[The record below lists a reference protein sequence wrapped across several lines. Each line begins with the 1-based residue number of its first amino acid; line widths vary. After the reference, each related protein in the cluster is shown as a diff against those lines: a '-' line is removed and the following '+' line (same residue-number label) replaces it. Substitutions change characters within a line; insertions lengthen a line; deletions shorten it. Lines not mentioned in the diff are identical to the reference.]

1 MRFSVTHTTSTVSMP
16 ESSNRLSSVR
26 GVGALQ
32 LCAMAMVV
40 VVVALG
46 VPQAQ
51 AQQIDFSLTVG
62 EGIQAEVLQVL
73 DFNKFNG
80 DAPLVNRESYTVPL
94 TSAMSEV
101 LGIVRITAAEEF
113 EIEIDID
120 FDGSVLRPPS
130 DRVDQAQVLP
140 VVYTWG
146 YSNRGSI
153 DAATAINHIQ
163 PVPVGFAEARFPV
176 LRSTTTH
183 PGLPPAPVH
192 GGLGVERTRSGVT
205 TTYQRPVADVY
216 LFIAGIVTVPNVP
229 SGTYSG
235 NVQISISYAG
245 VLP

>member
-1 MRFSVTHTTSTVSMP
+1 ML

-26 GVGALQ
+26 DTGAMQ
-32 LCAMAMVV
+32 ICALAMILIIMAPF
-40 VVVALG
+40 A
-46 VPQAQ
+46 PRTQ

-80 DAPLVNRESYTVPL
+80 DAPLVNRETYTVHL

-101 LGIVRITAAEEF
+101 LGIVRITAADEF
-113 EIEIDID
+113 EVEIDID

-140 VVYTWG
+140 VVYTWA

-153 DAATAINHIQ
+153 DAPTALHHIHS
-163 PVPVGFAEARFPV
+163 VPAGFAEARFPV
-176 LRSTTTH
+176 LSSTTSH

-192 GGLGVERTRSGVT
+192 GGLELDRARSGIT
-205 TTYQRPVADVY
+205 TSHQRPVADVY
-216 LFIAGIVTVPNVP
+216 LFIAGSVTVPNVP

-235 NVQISISYAG
+235 NVQISVSYAG